1 MVVNEKY
8 LDKAGFKIDLPVMEP
23 KNAEDFGHSSS
34 GKDQVGHR
42 ESIQRKKYMGS
53 CRLESVLIINK
64 MEKFPRRAVK

>member
-1 MVVNEKY
+1 MKY

-42 ESIQRKKYMGS
+42 EHTEEEVHGLMQVGVCSD
-53 CRLESVLIINK
+53 NK
-64 MEKFPRRAVK
+64 